1 MLYAHVFR
9 SLYLH
14 VYTCSLRDVTAA
26 TWGGSSVPS
35 SEEEEEEEGDTTG
48 SLLGAGGLDDTRES
62 LQHSY
67 SATLG

>member
-1 MLYAHVFR
+1 M
-9 SLYLH
+9 
-14 VYTCSLRDVTAA
+14 TAA

-35 SEEEEEEEGDTTG
+35 SEEEEEGDTTG